1 MGCRG
6 LWLQGLSKTNQ
17 NFQERAQ
24 TSGTRVT
31 IVIIEGW
38 ALALVGD
45 SRCILESAERGFYYL
60 SADHRLECNEEE
72 RERILIGL

>member
-1 MGCRG
+1 M
-6 LWLQGLSKTNQ
+6 QGLSKTNQ